1 MIAETILNYAK
12 EAGLEEA
19 EVYQS
24 QTQTLHFDILDGQPR
39 QFVVS
44 DKSGLSLRG
53 TRQAAAPAPTR
64 RKPMRRHCGL
74 WQFNAASWPTLWKQK
89 TLCC

>member
-24 QTQTLHFDILDGQPR
+24 QTQTLHFDSR
-39 QFVVS
+39 AS
-44 DKSGLSLRG
+44 LSFRIKADFHCG
-53 TRQAAAPAPTR
+53 GRARAAAPAPTR